1 MSPVPSSVSSSDES
15 VVATMVVS
23 AASEEVSQPLFSQSP
38 PESASPP
45 EQSQP
50 EPPPELPPEPVV
62 LPDESPSVAPP
73 DQSPPSEPVV
83 LLMASPPVVPPE
95 QSPPPGASKWRA
107 YFLDV
112 QGYVDFGTLTHD
124 IYLDRGCFEFNRF
137 VMYHHRGC
145 QRPAKTPSPFD
156 ALRGE
161 DVVVAGRHKIPPTT
175 FVLP

>member
-1 MSPVPSSVSSSDES
+1 MSPVPSSVSPSDES
-15 VVATMVVS
+15 VVATMVVL

-50 EPPPELPPEPVV
+50 EPPPELPAEPVV
-62 LPDESPSVAPP
+62 LPDESSSVASP

-83 LLMASPPVVPPE
+83 SLMASPVVPPE
-95 QSPPPGASKWRA
+95 QSPPPDASKWRA

-124 IYLDRGCFEFNRF
+124 IYLDRGC

-161 DVVVAGRHKIPPTT
+161 DVVVAGSHKIPPTT